1 MGSSVSAQAVPAVY
15 ASRILTCISTTESSL
30 AIWMN
35 VALAPLFVAVQ
46 LSMIQDT
53 NTAYI
58 HQLVWR
64 VINEMAAVGV
74 IFAAISTLM
83 LS

>member
-1 MGSSVSAQAVPAVY
+1 
-15 ASRILTCISTTESSL
+15 
-30 AIWMN
+30 MN

-53 NTAYI
+53 DTSYVYR
-58 HQLVWR
+58 LVWR

-74 IFAAISTLM
+74 IFAAISTMM